1 MDLFYQHLSEA
12 DPKDLDIPL
21 NIYLYDFL
29 NELEKNG
36 GDSAEKLS
44 EENILEDDDDE
55 EEEDLTEKH
64 SEENVLEDDEEEEE
78 EEREEDFTEKLSEEN
93 ILEDDIPDFEH
104 QDSDFLN
111 LDKIFIEDDEFYD
124 NIVDEYFKPQ
134 TVFIESDSATTLA
147 DSSGKN
153 NAQTNESIQ
162 SNSGS
167 ETFPNSESNK
177 VEVDDSQIS
186 ELLSSVIEMIAL
198 RDERLSHIPR
208 LSNKM
213 NYASDKWIREPKLRG
228 LRRELISYVK
238 INESLSGGIS
248 VLKMLRT
255 YFESHSNV
263 SLNQAIKFATTVLE
277 QQNLDPDF
285 YKTVFS
291 KIRNICHFTFKSGK
305 VNPNSEPMITYTTY
319 KDKAKEAG
327 IRYTKAS
334 ALKGFPEHNNR
345 ENLKELFPKA
355 KFIESDG
362 VKMLRRGDWSTGFEV
377 VYFCSNRC
385 MAFTGSSSDLTEC
398 AQCGKARDPMYRYFY
413 FSPREK
419 VRDFFENTGLS
430 RVIKD
435 AHKRQKN
442 EGEVEDFFD
451 GQLYKLLSQRCIQNA
466 QLGEDYQQKISLKYF
481 ESPWDLAFLVSF
493 DAVPVTFGNSSYD
506 IVVARCL
513 NLPPEERNKPSNTIT
528 LMAFPSG
535 IDLAAKKEKSA
546 VKDWDSFFF
555 PFIKDS
561 ALASTLGYTVYDED
575 IGVMKTQNFDH
586 ILFGFNGA

>member
-1 MDLFYQHLSEA
+1 MGLDKRNWPLSDIEKAKILFALLKA
-12 DPKDLDIPL
+12 I
-21 NIYLYDFL
+21 
-29 NELEKNG
+29 
-36 GDSAEKLS
+36 DSAEKLS

-78 EEREEDFTEKLSEEN
+78 EEREE
-93 ILEDDIPDFEH
+93 
-104 QDSDFLN
+104 
-111 LDKIFIEDDEFYD
+111 
-124 NIVDEYFKPQ
+124 
-134 TVFIESDSATTLA
+134 ATTLA

-305 VNPNSEPMITYTTY
+305 VNPNSEPMIAYTTY

-481 ESPWDLAFLVSF
+481 ESPWDLAFW
-493 DAVPVTFGNSSYD
+493 YH
-506 IVVARCL
+506 
-513 NLPPEERNKPSNTIT
+513 
-528 LMAFPSG
+528 LM
-535 IDLAAKKEKSA
+535 
-546 VKDWDSFFF
+546 
-555 PFIKDS
+555 
-561 ALASTLGYTVYDED
+561 
-575 IGVMKTQNFDH
+575 
-586 ILFGFNGA
+586 LFR